1 MVKLILLIVGAVV
14 ILVGT
19 LLFSKKLP
27 RARYRY
33 WDFISLAAVVL
44 GAFAFINLLGPA
56 GTKPEINDT
65 LTKVLHVVF
74 PVVTVLFLVIY
85 LVFLFLK
92 GGIHSI
98 VADDERTEISQTK
111 SARNALLATNL
122 ALFIYLGSSQT
133 LNRNGLLIVLFSGYI
148 VYLSS
153 ALFYYF
159 WKA

>member
-56 GTKPEINDT
+56 GTKPEIN
-65 LTKVLHVVF
+65 
-74 PVVTVLFLVIY
+74 
-85 LVFLFLK
+85 
-92 GGIHSI
+92 SI